1 MNCAL
6 QIISCFNCAGVF
18 RVCGVGGS
26 NSVSSFHK
34 LGWSHQQKPTCYA
47 TQQGGYN
54 TTSWELVDVTA
65 HIRSAHDIVSWKM
78 EGTLK
83 TISNRLLPTCIHIFN
98 SVYWRNTFS
107 IPDSYSP
114 PEILSKFSCCVKLM
128 RDCMTEWHCVTAKAH
143 RVTGGQQ

>member
-6 QIISCFNCAGVF
+6 QIISCFNCAGVV

-26 NSVSSFHK
+26 NSVSSFNK

-78 EGTLK
+78 EGALK
-83 TISNRLLPTCIHIFN
+83 TISNRLLHTRIHIFN
-98 SVYWRNTFS
+98 SVYWRNTFF
-107 IPDSYSP
+107 IPGSYSP